1 MTKSDFTYEIDG
13 DNVRITDLNQGRM
26 SVTNDIENVIS
37 QIEKKVG
44 YSLHDKV
51 VTYQDS
57 SGDCDGIHF
66 KNGSVDFIFL
76 GTNNLQFS
84 STLMKSFLKHTA
96 KEDENSNHS

>member
-37 QIEKKVG
+37 QIEKKLVIH
-44 YSLHDKV
+44 YMIKLSPIKIHL
-51 VTYQDS
+51 
-57 SGDCDGIHF
+57 GIVMEYTL

-96 KEDENSNHS
+96 KEDEK